1 MPKIQVRAHQ
11 CFECGHLWA
20 VEVELSKNTTN
31 LSGEKTQWCPHC
43 GSKNGVS
50 APVTHIKVPSDEKT
64 KHSHRVVAAP
74 QQDCPRCEA
83 VYGVLHRYGV
93 FGYKQLCSGDSVFQ
107 LAEHVVDLEEAAIK
121 KVEFNADNFVKCI
134 QAKYRAYL
142 LDDALLEGV
151 LKTNTYGGEHNL
163 EVYLDGFLCEKKENN
178 VVVKDVGGP
187 FYTVPGVS
195 DFPAKAARVGFRCP
209 EDSNKGWVETFFDG
223 HLHLAW
229 FVDDKLKWVVKNLIV
244 TDRLEEWCGG
254 VFYLVNPRF
263 MGTAIID
270 RRDTCLE
277 GEQGKRVAG
286 WSMPGLLVG
295 ESTDES
301 QTT

>member
-107 LAEHVVDLEEAAIK
+107 LAEHAVDLEEAAIK
-121 KVEFNADNFVKCI
+121 KVEFNADNFAKCV
-134 QAKYRAYL
+134 QTKYRAYL
-142 LDDALLEGV
+142 LDDALLEEV
-151 LKTNTYGGEHNL
+151 LKTNIYNGKHDL
-163 EVYLDGFLCEKKENN
+163 EVYLDDFMCET
-178 VVVKDVGGP
+178 VVR
-187 FYTVPGVS
+187 VS
-195 DFPAKAARVGFRCP
+195 DFPAEAARVGFRCP
-209 EDSNKGWVETFFDG
+209 KNFNNGYINTYFDG
-223 HLHLAW
+223 HLHLVW
-229 FVDDKLKWVVKNLIV
+229 FVDDKLKWAVKNLAV
-244 TDRLEEWCGG
+244 TDWLEEWRGG
-254 VFYLVNPRF
+254 VFYLTNPTF
-263 MGTAIID
+263 LASGIID
-270 RRDTCLE
+270 RRDSRDTCLE

-286 WSMPGLLVG
+286 WAMPGLLAG